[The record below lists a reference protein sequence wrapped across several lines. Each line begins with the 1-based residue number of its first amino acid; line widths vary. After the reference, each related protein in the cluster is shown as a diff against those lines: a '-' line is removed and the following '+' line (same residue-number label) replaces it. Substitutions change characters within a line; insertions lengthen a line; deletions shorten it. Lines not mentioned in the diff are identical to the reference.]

1 MGRLCT
7 KRIGIIDT
15 LAAACPA
22 QRTSPNAAP
31 LYDVLPSFPLTALTA
46 GRRFPRS
53 ERRREAPAIPELFGM
68 ESVVGDDPVR
78 RFFKSV
84 DPVLRAEWIAR
95 LAKPRWGALP
105 DKPLP
110 ENPVSEQRQ

>member
-1 MGRLCT
+1 
-7 KRIGIIDT
+7 
-15 LAAACPA
+15 
-22 QRTSPNAAP
+22 
-31 LYDVLPSFPLTALTA
+31 
-46 GRRFPRS
+46 
-53 ERRREAPAIPELFGM
+53 M